1 MLTEGAFYGT
11 LCAVDPEPQKA
22 LTRQQADLMAVLARL
37 LATHIE
43 RQQAEEALRES
54 EERYRA
60 FFATA
65 AVGAA
70 EADLATGRF
79 LQMNDKFCRLVGHSR
94 DELLAMTFL
103 QVTHPDDREKSSEGI
118 ARLLRGEIREYVTEK
133 RYLRKDGGVAWS
145 QLAVALVRDED
156 GKPLHSVAIM
166 QDITERKRVEEALA
180 REVRAKSD
188 FLADVS
194 HELRT
199 PLTVVQG
206 NAEVGLRLGRDWA
219 HADLLE
225 TIVKES
231 RMMSRMVEDLLFL
244 ARSDSDS
251 FPASMETVT
260 VPWLLECLVR
270 RAQALTRER
279 DVPLRT
285 TLTGQGSVRCD
296 PERIEQAVLAL
307 VDNAAKYGPPGEQ
320 VTLSSSTRA
329 GELLIEVS
337 DRGPGIHPEE
347 LPRIFERFYRCKNSS
362 EEPGSGLGLPIVK
375 AIVRAHGG
383 RLEVRSEVGEG
394 TSVSLRLPLTS
405 AF

>member
-22 LTRQQADLMAVLARL
+22 LTRQQAALMAVLARL

-60 FFATA
+60 FFETA

-70 EADLATGRF
+70 EADLATGCF
-79 LQMNDKFCRLVGHSR
+79 LRMNDKFCRLVGYGR
-94 DELLAMTFL
+94 DELLDMTFL
-103 QVTHPDDREKSSEGI
+103 QVTHPDDRESSSEGI
-118 ARLLRGEIREYVTEK
+118 ARLLRGEIREYVAEK

-145 QLAVALVRDED
+145 QLAVALVRDKD

-166 QDITERKRVEEALA
+166 QDITERKHAEEALA

-206 NAEVGLRLGRDWA
+206 NAEVGMRLGRDWA

-225 TIVKES
+225 VIVKES

-244 ARSDSDS
+244 ARSDSNS
-251 FPASMETVT
+251 FPASVETVT
-260 VPWLLECLVR
+260 VPWLLESLSR

-279 DVPLRT
+279 DAPLRT

-296 PERIEQAVLAL
+296 PARIEQAVLAL
-307 VDNAAKYGPPGEQ
+307 VDNAAKYGSPGGQ
-320 VTLSSSTRA
+320 VTLSSSTSA

-337 DRGPGIHPEE
+337 DRGPGIHPED
-347 LPRIFERFYRCKNSS
+347 LPLIFERFYRCKNSS

-375 AIVRAHGG
+375 AIMRAHGG

-394 TSVSLRLPLTS
+394 TSMSLRLPLTG